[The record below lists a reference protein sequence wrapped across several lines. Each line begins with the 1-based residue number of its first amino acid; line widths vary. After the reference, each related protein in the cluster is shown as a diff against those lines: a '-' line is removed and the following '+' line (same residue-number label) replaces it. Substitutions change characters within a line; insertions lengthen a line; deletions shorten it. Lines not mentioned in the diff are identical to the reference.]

1 MSGNTTYLITGAH
14 RGNQPLRGLPRADS
28 EQGIGRGLTAAY
40 LSRPDDTVIAA
51 IRDPSHA
58 TAKSLPEVSKG
69 HGSAL
74 ITVKLD
80 SSVPADAA
88 TVIQSLQSEHNISAL
103 DVIIANAGIND
114 DSNLGP
120 VAQLSIDVLDQHVRI
135 NAYAHLLL
143 FQAALPLLEKAKTP
157 KFVAITSGIGSI
169 GIMEHI
175 PFPMGGYGAS
185 KAILNFVEEHRPM
198 TAESGS
204 N

>member
-1 MSGNTTYLITGAH
+1 M
-14 RGNQPLRGLPRADS
+14 
-28 EQGIGRGLTAAY
+28 
-40 LSRPDDTVIAA
+40 IAA
-51 IRDPSHA
+51 VRDPSHA
-58 TAKSLPEVSKG
+58 TAKSLPELSKG

-175 PFPMGGYGAS
+175 PFPMGGYGTS
-185 KAILNFVEEHRPM
+185 KAVLNFLVSKLNFENEKLIIFPL
-198 TAESGS
+198 SPG
-204 N
+204 